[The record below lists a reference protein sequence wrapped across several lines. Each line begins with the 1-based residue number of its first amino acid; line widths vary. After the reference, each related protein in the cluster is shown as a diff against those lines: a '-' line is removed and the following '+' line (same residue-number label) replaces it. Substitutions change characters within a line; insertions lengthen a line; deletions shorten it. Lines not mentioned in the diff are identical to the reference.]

1 MAWRVRTVQHFLHFR
16 SIFEKKEVW
25 RENARGEGAQL
36 ILEAVTIFKFL
47 PSTAR
52 SVKVRLK
59 MLPPLKGLRLIQPRA
74 PQGSWFLKKIS
85 YRVWADVLWR

>member
-1 MAWRVRTVQHFLHFR
+1 MAWRVRTVQHFLHVR

-52 SVKVRLK
+52 SVKV
-59 MLPPLKGLRLIQPRA
+59 
-74 PQGSWFLKKIS
+74 
-85 YRVWADVLWR
+85 